1 MRYIKVARELLCIIV
16 IQKMFV
22 SVWKFY
28 NTILVTSIPSIVTLT
43 IIVKTPKSLKTVS
56 LFPPVHV

>member
-28 NTILVTSIPSIVTLT
+28 NTILLTAIPSIVTLT